1 MPFEDERSNLL
12 GHLGIVSDEA
22 IKRRLQSLD
31 LEPQIDAKGAIAS
44 VDQVSLD
51 DLSDSPEDLPDR
63 AIAID
68 GSRAEPQIEQDKFT
82 AHVGFVE
89 VSAVEVDM
97 GELRSYRGKPTV
109 DPGLIHD
116 AANISDTRIVLPGQN
131 AHFHG
136 IPPKPRGWRLMLFK
150 AFQEKSVRGV
160 GLLEIYQVL
169 LKNYADKIAARGD
182 SDQDPPLDADGKIIL
197 RNCPNPSCDKSNI
210 RVPSMSQDRCPSCSM
225 DIYPTDRLRI
235 HERVGNYRSNL
246 TAINIVM
253 EVLVHLI
260 LAAALEGVRRDS
272 DEDLS
277 DFVFMKDGPLA
288 QFDTAAWVA
297 RAMLAYIE
305 ELREKVEQMP
315 PIIGLHKSGEFVTFA
330 DRLRD
335 GAPEQDDLPEQ
346 TVIPLESGEIYDYVK
361 SRDRDGVFGQ
371 KSYYGKNFVYK
382 SESGYMFPITIPRQ
396 MPSFDE
402 LESNPSAYPILRDS
416 LLALDDAE
424 LALYND
430 SVIPIHMAHDEA
442 TIPEKLGSKVL
453 RELVEAEVLNA
464 DRVYGR

>member
-1 MPFEDERSNLL
+1 
-12 GHLGIVSDEA
+12 
-22 IKRRLQSLD
+22 
-31 LEPQIDAKGAIAS
+31 
-44 VDQVSLD
+44 
-51 DLSDSPEDLPDR
+51 
-63 AIAID
+63 
-68 GSRAEPQIEQDKFT
+68 
-82 AHVGFVE
+82 
-89 VSAVEVDM
+89 
-97 GELRSYRGKPTV
+97 
-109 DPGLIHD
+109 
-116 AANISDTRIVLPGQN
+116 
-131 AHFHG
+131 
-136 IPPKPRGWRLMLFK
+136 
-150 AFQEKSVRGV
+150 
-160 GLLEIYQVL
+160 
-169 LKNYADKIAARGD
+169 
-182 SDQDPPLDADGKIIL
+182 
-197 RNCPNPSCDKSNI
+197 
-210 RVPSMSQDRCPSCSM
+210 
-225 DIYPTDRLRI
+225 
-235 HERVGNYRSNL
+235 
-246 TAINIVM
+246 
-253 EVLVHLI
+253 
-260 LAAALEGVRRDS
+260 
-272 DEDLS
+272 
-277 DFVFMKDGPLA
+277 
-288 QFDTAAWVA
+288 
-297 RAMLAYIE
+297 MLAYIE